1 MAFKQYKISDL
12 IKRLQEQKKK
22 HGDLLIEMSSDEEGN
37 SYSPLGDI
45 TDDKTKEDIVLP
57 FSVDKTT
64 LTIWSTDTQEYKMF
78 TLSFD
83 RQFICVV
90 IVSLVI
96 VMSLILI
103 LLKKWENKDE

>member
-57 FSVDKTT
+57 FSEHQMGCFLFGKGVNFF
-64 LTIWSTDTQEYKMF
+64 LTF
-78 TLSFD
+78 VVRLSLD
-83 RQFICVV
+83 DQP
-90 IVSLVI
+90 
-96 VMSLILI
+96 
-103 LLKKWENKDE
+103 